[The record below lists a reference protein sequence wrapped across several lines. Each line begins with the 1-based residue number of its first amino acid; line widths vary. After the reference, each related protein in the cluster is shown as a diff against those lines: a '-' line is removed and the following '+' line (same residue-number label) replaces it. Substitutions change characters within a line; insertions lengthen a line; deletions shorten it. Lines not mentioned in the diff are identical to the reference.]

1 MTESEQLEAALK
13 KIKELEAANEIY
25 RIRQILYNANA
36 FLVEKLQNELNE
48 CNCNK

>member
-13 KIKELEAANEIY
+13 K
-25 RIRQILYNANA
+25 ILYNANA